1 MKIPTSSD
9 HKRKFHGRI
18 RNEQQK
24 KKKEEVLLSL
34 KHPPTLRLPE
44 ATRGK
49 AHQVPSG
56 SGSSPWCPSTGQQPG
71 IDGVVSSLPANSV
84 HLVLFPQRQL
94 VCVKWGSDASS
105 VPSVR
110 IHDAVW
116 VAEKLEHVLLLAS
129 WTCLSDPFSHPTY
142 SEIQSGRES
151 LLLVFHIKN
160 MRILCRVF
168 VWFSQ
173 SHMHT

>member
-9 HKRKFHGRI
+9 HKRKFHGRM
-18 RNEQQK
+18 RNEQRK
-24 KKKEEVLLSL
+24 KKEVLLSL

-56 SGSSPWCPSTGQQPG
+56 SGGSPWCPSTGQQPG

-94 VCVKWGSDASS
+94 VSVKWASDASS

-116 VAEKLEHVLLLAS
+116 VAENMCYCWPLGRAYLIQVIQLILKYRVAEKAYS
-129 WTCLSDPFSHPTY
+129 WYFT
-142 SEIQSGRES
+142 SEIWEFFAGLLSG
-151 LLLVFHIKN
+151 LVKAICTRN
-160 MRILCRVF
+160 
-168 VWFSQ
+168 
-173 SHMHT
+173 